1 MKLSGLF
8 TCAWLFE
15 AKAKLF
21 TKKNDAKPEHKL
33 SIQSGDRWKLNRY
46 KGQNTDG
53 VWKDVEK
60 LVELIDFRC
69 VFILLAAAERDGG
82 SLQGSHLIFANHCY

>member
-1 MKLSGLF
+1 M
-8 TCAWLFE
+8 
-15 AKAKLF
+15 
-21 TKKNDAKPEHKL
+21 
-33 SIQSGDRWKLNRY
+33 NRY